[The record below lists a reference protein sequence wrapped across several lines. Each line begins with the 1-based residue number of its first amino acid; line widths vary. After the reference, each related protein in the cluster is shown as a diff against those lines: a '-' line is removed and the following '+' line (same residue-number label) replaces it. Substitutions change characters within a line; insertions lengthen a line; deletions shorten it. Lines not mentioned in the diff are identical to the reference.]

1 MTSAFRVEVLGAG
14 HARDGFSCGAEALDI
29 YFARQATQD
38 VRRRASACYV
48 AVEVGSG
55 KVAGYY
61 TLAAGGVPLTDL
73 SEAMSKRLPRY
84 PSVPVARVGRL
95 AVDQAF
101 HGQKLGGALLAD
113 RSGDRLLAFDAKVI
127 VPGHGPASTEARQD
141 IQLTRDYLAYL
152 RQAMGAAARDMTPF
166 DEAYQATDWSA
177 FAHLPLFG
185 AANRMNAY
193 NTYLLMEHAGP

>member
-1 MTSAFRVEVLGAG
+1 MTSAFRVEVLSAG
-14 HARDGFSCGAEALDI
+14 HARDGFSCGAESLNI

-48 AVEVGSG
+48 AVEVSSG

-73 SEAMSKRLPRY
+73 PEAMSKRLPRY

-113 RSGDRLLAFDAKVI
+113 AAVRAARSEVAVFALVVDAKDDTAVAFYRHHGFEGFGSKDRQLI
-127 VPGHGPASTEARQD
+127 VSLKHFAREA
-141 IQLTRDYLAYL
+141 
-152 RQAMGAAARDMTPF
+152 
-166 DEAYQATDWSA
+166 E
-177 FAHLPLFG
+177 
-185 AANRMNAY
+185 
-193 NTYLLMEHAGP
+193 